1 MSTDTNNSQLTNT
14 PAKMESLKDILREM
28 GSVIVAYSGGVDSAF
43 LAATAHQILGDKALA
58 VTAESPSLA
67 PSELREAVSLAER
80 LGLNHRIIQ
89 TGELERADYLENT
102 PNRCFF
108 CKDELYSHISK
119 IVESDNYTWV
129 TNGTNIDDLGDF
141 RPGLDAAKQYGVRSP
156 LVEAELTK
164 VEIRSLSKDMDL
176 PTWDKPAQAC
186 LSSRIPYGTPVSVE
200 ALTRIGKAE
209 EYLRGLGIGQLR
221 VRHHGSV
228 ARIEV
233 TPADFPA
240 LLDEDTRKSIGQY
253 FRSIGYAYVTLDLE
267 GFRSGSMNEVLA
279 SKITKQTA
287 SKARPKVS

>member
-1 MSTDTNNSQLTNT
+1 MSTKAHNSQPVET
-14 PAKMESLKDILREM
+14 PAKMESLKKILREM

-43 LAATAHQILGDKALA
+43 LAATAHQVLGDRSLA
-58 VTAESPSLA
+58 VTADSPSLA
-67 PSELREAVSLAER
+67 PSELREAVSLAR
-80 LGLNHRIIQ
+80 QLGLNHRIIQ
-89 TGELERADYLENT
+89 THELEREDYLANN

-119 IVESDNYTWV
+119 IVQSESYEWV

-164 VEIRSLSKDMDL
+164 AEIRSLSKDMDL

-200 ALTRIGKAE
+200 ALTRIAKAE
-209 EYLRGLGIGQLR
+209 EFLRGLGIGQLR

-233 TPADFPA
+233 TPADFPT
-240 LLDEDTRKSIGQY
+240 LLDESVRKSIGQH

-267 GFRSGSMNEVLA
+267 GFRSGSMNEVLS
-279 SKITKQTA
+279 SKTKKEATSRA
-287 SKARPKVS
+287 ND

>member
-1 MSTDTNNSQLTNT
+1 MSTKAHNSQLVET
-14 PAKMESLKDILREM
+14 PAKMESLKEILREM

-43 LAATAHQILGDKALA
+43 LAATAHQVLGKRALA
-58 VTAESPSLA
+58 VTAQSPSLA
-67 PSELREAVSLAER
+67 PSEFREAVALAQR
-80 LGLNHRIIQ
+80 LGLNHRVIQ
-89 TGELERADYLENT
+89 TGEVEREDYLANN

-119 IVESDNYTWV
+119 IVQSESYEWV
-129 TNGTNIDDLGDF
+129 TNGTNTDDLGDF

-200 ALTRIGKAE
+200 ALTRIAKAE
-209 EYLRGLGIGQLR
+209 EFLRDLGIGQLR

-240 LLDEDTRKSIGQY
+240 LLDESVRKSIGQH

-267 GFRSGSMNEVLA
+267 GFRSGSMNEVLT
-279 SKITKQTA
+279 SDTKKRATSRA
-287 SKARPKVS
+287 NN

>member
-1 MSTDTNNSQLTNT
+1 MSTDTTYAQLTDT
-14 PAKMESLKDILREM
+14 PTKMESLKDILRDM
-28 GSVIVAYSGGVDSAF
+28 GSIIVAYSGGVDSAF
-43 LAATAHQILGDKALA
+43 LAAAAHQVLGDRALA

-67 PSELREAVSLAER
+67 PSELREAVSLAQK
-80 LGLNHRIIQ
+80 LGLNHRIIK
-89 TGELERADYLENT
+89 TGEVERADYLANT
-102 PNRCFF
+102 TNRCFF

-119 IVESDNYTWV
+119 LVQEEDYTWV
-129 TNGTNIDDLGDF
+129 TNGTNTDDLGDF
-141 RPGLDAAKQYGVRSP
+141 RPGLKAAKQYGVRSP

-209 EYLRGLGIGQLR
+209 EFLRDLGIGQLR
-221 VRHHGSV
+221 VRHHGTV

-240 LLDEDTRKSIGQY
+240 MLDENLRKSIGQH

-279 SKITKQTA
+279 NQTKEQAA
-287 SKARPKVS
+287 SKAKPKAS

>member
-1 MSTDTNNSQLTNT
+1 MSTKAHNSQLVET
-14 PAKMESLKDILREM
+14 PVKMESLKEILREM

-43 LAATAHQILGDKALA
+43 LAATAHQVLGKRALA
-58 VTAESPSLA
+58 VTAQSPSLA
-67 PSELREAVSLAER
+67 PSEFREAVALAQR
-80 LGLNHRIIQ
+80 LGLNHRVIQ
-89 TGELERADYLENT
+89 TGEVEREDYLANN

-119 IVESDNYTWV
+119 IVQSESYEWV
-129 TNGTNIDDLGDF
+129 TNGTNTDDLGDF

-200 ALTRIGKAE
+200 ALTRIAKAE
-209 EYLRGLGIGQLR
+209 EFLRDLGIGQLR

-240 LLDEDTRKSIGQY
+240 LLDESVRKSIGQH

-267 GFRSGSMNEVLA
+267 GFRSGSMNEVLT
-279 SKITKQTA
+279 SDTKKRATSRA
-287 SKARPKVS
+287 NN

>member
-1 MSTDTNNSQLTNT
+1 MSTKAHNSQLVET
-14 PAKMESLKDILREM
+14 PAKMESLKEILREM

-43 LAATAHQILGDKALA
+43 LAATAHQVLGDRSLA
-58 VTAESPSLA
+58 VTADSPSLA
-67 PSELREAVSLAER
+67 PSELREAVSLAQQ

-89 TGELERADYLENT
+89 TQELEREDYLANN

-119 IVESDNYTWV
+119 IVHAEDYEWV
-129 TNGTNIDDLGDF
+129 TNGTNTDDLGDF

-164 VEIRSLSKDMDL
+164 AEIRSLSKDMDL

-200 ALTRIGKAE
+200 ALTRIAKAE
-209 EYLRGLGIGQLR
+209 EFLRDLGIGQLR

-240 LLDEDTRKSIGQY
+240 LLDESVRKSIGQR

-267 GFRSGSMNEVLA
+267 GFRSGSMNEVLT
-279 SKITKQTA
+279 SDTKKRATSRA
-287 SKARPKVS
+287 NN

>member
-1 MSTDTNNSQLTNT
+1 MSTKARNPQSTKT
-14 PAKMESLKDILREM
+14 PAKMKSLKEILREM
-28 GSVIVAYSGGVDSAF
+28 HSVIVAYSGGVDSAF
-43 LAATAHQILGDKALA
+43 LAATAHQVLGERALA

-67 PSELREAVSLAER
+67 PSELQEAVSLAQQ
-80 LGLNHRIIQ
+80 LGLNHRVIQ
-89 TGELERADYLENT
+89 TGEVEREDYLANN

-119 IVESDNYTWV
+119 IVQSESYEWV
-129 TNGTNIDDLGDF
+129 TNGTNTDDLGDF

-200 ALTRIGKAE
+200 ALTRIAKAE
-209 EYLRGLGIGQLR
+209 EFLRDLGIGQLR

-240 LLDEDTRKSIGQY
+240 LLDEEVRESIGQR

-267 GFRSGSMNEVLA
+267 GFRSGSMNEVLT
-279 SKITKQTA
+279 SDTKKRATSRA
-287 SKARPKVS
+287 ND

>member
-1 MSTDTNNSQLTNT
+1 MSTGINNSQLTDT
-14 PAKMESLKDILREM
+14 PAKMESLKDILQEM

-43 LAATAHQILGDKALA
+43 LAATAHQVLGDKALA

-67 PSELREAVSLAER
+67 PSELKEATALAER
-80 LGLNHRIIQ
+80 LGLNHRVIQ
-89 TGELERADYLENT
+89 TGEVERADYLANT

-119 IVESDNYTWV
+119 TVQGEGYAWV
-129 TNGTNIDDLGDF
+129 TNGTNTDDLGDF

-209 EYLRGLGIGQLR
+209 EFLRGLGIGQLR
-221 VRHHGSV
+221 VRHHGTV

-240 LLDEDTRKSIGQY
+240 LLDEETRKSIGKH

-279 SKITKQTA
+279 SKVTQRTA
-287 SKARPKVS
+287 SKSTPKAS

>member
-1 MSTDTNNSQLTNT
+1 MSTKSHNSQLVET
-14 PAKMESLKDILREM
+14 PAKMESLKEILREM

-43 LAATAHQILGDKALA
+43 LAATAHQVLGDRSLA
-58 VTAESPSLA
+58 VTADSPSLA
-67 PSELREAVSLAER
+67 PSELREAVSLAR
-80 LGLNHRIIQ
+80 QLGLNHRIIQ
-89 TGELERADYLENT
+89 TQELEREDYLANN

-119 IVESDNYTWV
+119 IVQSESYEWV

-164 VEIRSLSKDMDL
+164 AEIRSLSKDMDL

-200 ALTRIGKAE
+200 ALTRIAKAE
-209 EYLRGLGIGQLR
+209 EFLRDLGIGQLR

-240 LLDEDTRKSIGQY
+240 LLDESVRKSIGQH

-267 GFRSGSMNEVLA
+267 GFRSGSMNEVLS
-279 SKITKQTA
+279 SKTKKEATSRA
-287 SKARPKVS
+287 ND

>member
-1 MSTDTNNSQLTNT
+1 MSTDTNNSQLTDT
-14 PAKMESLKDILREM
+14 PAKMESLKEILREM

-43 LAATAHQILGDKALA
+43 LAATAHQVLGDRALA

-67 PSELREAVSLAER
+67 PSELREAVVLAER
-80 LGLNHRIIQ
+80 LGLNHRIVQ
-89 TGELERADYLENT
+89 TGEVERADYLANT

-119 IVESDNYTWV
+119 LSQGEEYAWV
-129 TNGTNIDDLGDF
+129 TNGTNTDDLGDF

-176 PTWDKPAQAC
+176 PTWNKPAQAC

-209 EYLRGLGIGQLR
+209 EFLRGLGIGQLR
-221 VRHHGSV
+221 VRHHGTV

-240 LLDEDTRKSIGQY
+240 LLDEEIRKSIGQH

-267 GFRSGSMNEVLA
+267 GFRSGSMNEVLS
-279 SKITKQTA
+279 SKTKQQTP
-287 SKARPKVS
+287 SKAKPKVS

>member
-14 PAKMESLKDILREM
+14 SAKMESLKDILREM

-43 LAATAHQILGDKALA
+43 LAATAHQVLADRALA

-67 PSELREAVSLAER
+67 PSELREAVALAQK
-80 LGLNHRIIQ
+80 LGLNHRIIK
-89 TGELERADYLENT
+89 TGEVERADYLANT

-119 IVESDNYTWV
+119 LVESDSYAWV
-129 TNGTNIDDLGDF
+129 TNGTNTDDLGDF

-164 VEIRSLSKDMDL
+164 VEIRSLSKDMEM

-200 ALTRIGKAE
+200 ALTRIAKAE
-209 EYLRGLGIGQLR
+209 EFLRGLGIGQLR
-221 VRHHGSV
+221 VRHHGTV

-240 LLDEDTRKSIGQY
+240 LLDEDTRKNIGQY

-279 SKITKQTA
+279 SKIKNQSA
-287 SKARPKVS
+287 SKAKPKDS

>member
-1 MSTDTNNSQLTNT
+1 MSTKARNPQSTKT
-14 PAKMESLKDILREM
+14 PAKMKSLKEILREM
-28 GSVIVAYSGGVDSAF
+28 RSVIVAYSGGVDSAF
-43 LAATAHQILGDKALA
+43 LAATAHQVLGERALA

-67 PSELREAVSLAER
+67 PSELREAVSLAQQ
-80 LGLNHRIIQ
+80 LGLNHRVIQ
-89 TGELERADYLENT
+89 TGEVEREDYLANN

-119 IVESDNYTWV
+119 IVHAEDYEWV
-129 TNGTNIDDLGDF
+129 TNGTNTDDLGDF

-164 VEIRSLSKDMDL
+164 AEIRSLSKDMDL
-176 PTWDKPAQAC
+176 PTWDKPAKAC

-200 ALTRIGKAE
+200 ALTRIAKAE
-209 EYLRGLGIGQLR
+209 EFLRDLGIGQLR

-240 LLDEDTRKSIGQY
+240 LLDESVRKSIGQH

-267 GFRSGSMNEVLA
+267 GFRSGSMNEVLT
-279 SKITKQTA
+279 SDTKKRATSRA
-287 SKARPKVS
+287 NN